1 MKIIKNSLL
10 SIIIF
15 LFFNSSYSQQKTVY
29 EKKVGEINL
38 SFLKKLGVSQ
48 TQISRAKE
56 MGSIEGMFMGLG
68 IMEKLSTMQG
78 LVLMEQYNNELK
90 KAENLKTEVDFKKD
104 KIKKNKEIALQKAIE
119 QKKILEEYNY
129 SDYSIISKNIKSEFE
144 SWTKKDEFEKEADYV
159 NRLQIK
165 SQNVFEEICLKQI
178 NEKINNFNVDYNLR
192 KELSTYNSEGE
203 YFMINFKINN
213 VEWQNKINIP
223 ISKAENFKNNWSNL
237 KFKVDDYD
245 WCFVENSLSPTLV
258 TIEENEKKSKY
269 EFPLSVKNQSEIIY
283 SSDNM
288 EVINPYLKG
297 YVFKYSNAK
306 AITGQLEKEKQR
318 LDSLELA
325 HYNQK
330 LDSILNDY
338 NYQLLKNPH
347 NNKQRIMGNYE
358 KVISTDNSKYDF
370 SRSVSSMKYNFEQQ
384 NMNFEYEFEKEYREN
399 GKLFANK
406 DEFDN
411 IYNQGITIYTVEAT
425 KRKALNILEANTTF
439 IESMDF
445 QKDKRESVGSALARG
460 LLANVNNGGNISA
473 IDYTNENKT
482 RHTILSLINNNEG
495 KPYYPQIM
503 DFVIETNKSLNKEWA
518 KNGRFF
524 ENKQV
529 FYKAYL
535 SEDYKVILKENR
547 VK

>member
-56 MGSIEGMFMGLG
+56 MGNIEGMFMGLG

-119 QKKILEEYNY
+119 QKKILEEYNN

-144 SWTKKDEFEKEADYV
+144 NWTKKGEFEKEADYV

-223 ISKAENFKNNWSNL
+223 DGAG
-237 KFKVDDYD
+237 
-245 WCFVENSLSPTLV
+245 LST
-258 TIEENEKKSKY
+258 
-269 EFPLSVKNQSEIIY
+269 
-283 SSDNM
+283 
-288 EVINPYLKG
+288 KG
-297 YVFKYSNAK
+297 
-306 AITGQLEKEKQR
+306 LR
-318 LDSLELA
+318 
-325 HYNQK
+325 
-330 LDSILNDY
+330 
-338 NYQLLKNPH
+338 
-347 NNKQRIMGNYE
+347 
-358 KVISTDNSKYDF
+358 
-370 SRSVSSMKYNFEQQ
+370 
-384 NMNFEYEFEKEYREN
+384 
-399 GKLFANK
+399 
-406 DEFDN
+406 
-411 IYNQGITIYTVEAT
+411 
-425 KRKALNILEANTTF
+425 
-439 IESMDF
+439 
-445 QKDKRESVGSALARG
+445 
-460 LLANVNNGGNISA
+460 
-473 IDYTNENKT
+473 
-482 RHTILSLINNNEG
+482 
-495 KPYYPQIM
+495 
-503 DFVIETNKSLNKEWA
+503 
-518 KNGRFF
+518 
-524 ENKQV
+524 
-529 FYKAYL
+529 
-535 SEDYKVILKENR
+535 
-547 VK
+547 